1 MFSYYLLISLPLQF
15 YLFLRSR
22 RFVREKFAGSKGR
35 DSLVALNAFLFL
47 VLLVPLA
54 CRVFAGSSYDAL
66 ESSEF
71 RSLFYATSIWGV
83 GAIGCAIVLLGYNWF
98 RRVNPS
104 VPAAVPDASRREF
117 LKRSVNFAAAAP
129 FAVSGYGVLLERR
142 QFSIERFEIAIN
154 ELPESLSQL
163 RVVQLTDVHAGPF
176 MSSEDLK
183 QYAEAVNELKPDL
196 IVLTGD
202 FVTGELDEAVICAE
216 GLAALT
222 ARFGVFACMGNH
234 DIHAGADVR
243 LTQLFAK
250 HGIHTLRNDGVTLT
264 TDAGKI
270 SILGIDDLKLGKPDL
285 AGAWRA
291 LGDDPGDFRI
301 LLSHRPEIFPQ
312 AAQAG
317 IDLVVSGHYHGGQ
330 VKLHTGSESPSVAR
344 FLTPYAEG
352 LYSLQ
357 SANSERAAQLFVG
370 RGIGTSGLPI
380 RVNCPP
386 QIAELVLTKA

>member
-15 YLFLRSR
+15 YLFLRAR
-22 RFVREKFAGSKGR
+22 RFVRERFAGKKGH
-35 DSLVALNAFLFL
+35 DSLIALNAFWFL

-54 CRVFAGSSYDAL
+54 CRVFAGASYDAL
-66 ESSEF
+66 ESREF

-83 GAIGCAIVLLGYNWF
+83 GAIGCALVLLGYNWF

-104 VPAAVPDASRREF
+104 VPASTPDVSRREF
-117 LKRSVNFAAAAP
+117 LRRSVNFAAAAP

-142 QFSIERFEIAIN
+142 RFSIERFEIAIS

-163 RVVQLTDVHAGPF
+163 RIVQLTDVHAGPF

-183 QYAEAVNELKPDL
+183 QYADAVNELQPDL

-202 FVTGELDEAVICAE
+202 FVTGEFDEANICAD
-216 GLAALT
+216 GLAGLK
-222 ARFGVFACMGNH
+222 ARYGVFACMGNH
-234 DIHAGADVR
+234 DIHAGADDR
-243 LTQLFAK
+243 LTELFAK
-250 HGIHTLRNDGVTLT
+250 HGIHTLRNDGVTLAT
-264 TDAGKI
+264 AAGRI

-285 AGAWRA
+285 AGAQRA
-291 LGDDPGDFRI
+291 VDDDPGELKI
-301 LLSHRPEIFPQ
+301 LLSHRPEIFPL

-330 VKLHTGSESPSVAR
+330 VKPYMGCESPSVAR
-344 FLTPYAEG
+344 LLTPYAEG
-352 LYSLQ
+352 LYRLQ
-357 SANSERAAQLFVG
+357 PTSAKRSTHLFVG

-386 QIAELVLTKA
+386 QIAELVLIQV

>member
-15 YLFLRSR
+15 YLFLRAR
-22 RFVREKFAGSKGR
+22 RFVRERFAGTAGC

-54 CRVFAGSSYDAL
+54 CRVFAGGGYDEL
-66 ESSEF
+66 ESREF

-83 GAIGCAIVLLGYNWF
+83 GAIGCAIVLLVYNWF

-104 VPAAVPDASRREF
+104 APATTPDTSRREF

-142 QFSIERFEIAIN
+142 QFSIEQFDIAISR
-154 ELPESLSQL
+154 LPESLSQL
-163 RVVQLTDVHAGPF
+163 RIVQLTDLHAGPF
-176 MSSEDLK
+176 MSREDLR
-183 QYAEAVNELKPDL
+183 QYADAVNELQPDL
-196 IVLTGD
+196 IALTGD
-202 FVTGELDEAVICAE
+202 FVTGELDEADICAD
-216 GLAALT
+216 GLAALK

-234 DIHAGADVR
+234 DIYARADAR

-250 HGIHTLRNDGVTLT
+250 HGIHTLRNDGVTLST
-264 TDAGKI
+264 AAGKI
-270 SILGIDDLKLGKPDL
+270 SVLGIEDLRLGRPDL

-291 LGDDPGDFRI
+291 LDDDPGELKI
-301 LLSHRPEIFPQ
+301 LLSHRPEIFPL
-312 AAQAG
+312 AAEAG

-330 VKLHTGSESPSVAR
+330 VKLYAGSQSPSVAR
-344 FLTPYAEG
+344 ILTPYAEG
-352 LYSLQ
+352 LYRLRP
-357 SANSERAAQLFVG
+357 ANSERAAHLFVG

-386 QIAELVLTKA
+386 QIAQLTLRKA